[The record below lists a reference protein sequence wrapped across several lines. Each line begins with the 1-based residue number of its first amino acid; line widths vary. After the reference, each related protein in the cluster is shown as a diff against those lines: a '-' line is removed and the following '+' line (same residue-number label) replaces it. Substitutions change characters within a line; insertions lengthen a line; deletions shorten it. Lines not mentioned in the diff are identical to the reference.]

1 MCIPPLWLAFAQWA
15 NAHYFFCPS
24 STLSSSPT
32 TVIKQKIKTKITT
45 NLSRGNLIGKPYF
58 ANLIKQ

>member
-1 MCIPPLWLAFAQWA
+1 MCIPPLWLAF
-15 NAHYFFCPS
+15 AHYFFCPS

-45 NLSRGNLIGKPYF
+45 NVSRGNLIGKPYF